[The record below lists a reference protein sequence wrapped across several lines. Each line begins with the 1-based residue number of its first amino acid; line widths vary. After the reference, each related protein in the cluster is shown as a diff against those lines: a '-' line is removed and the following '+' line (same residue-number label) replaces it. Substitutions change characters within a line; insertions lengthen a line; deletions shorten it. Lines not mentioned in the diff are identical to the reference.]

1 MTLHAIA
8 KILALPAVPVRSR
21 MTVIRFMQ
29 GRRNPLPNVQEGT
42 VNARKLVVAAV
53 LIAMPVLAQAQVQ
66 GPCAKCAH
74 GSVIRPASAELW
86 SGYEQA
92 PDCGGCGICRRC
104 CDPCCTPLL
113 CVIPNTLRRIGR
125 TLDCLLP
132 CGPCSGH
139 GCGISCIGAG
149 SGCMGGCGRPGIF
162 HPNKCCD
169 TGCGEIAPP
178 MYKGPAGGDLIP
190 PAPQPAQETRRVP
203 QASPYARTQSR
214 QLTAGSVALHRPS
227 ATATSRKSGSAR
239 PIGSGVSTADH
250 VAPVVNQRPVSVLK
264 RISYEE
270 EIATPAVRT
279 NWPKAMD
286 SIPHNPLR

>member
-1 MTLHAIA
+1 M
-8 KILALPAVPVRSR
+8 
-21 MTVIRFMQ
+21 
-29 GRRNPLPNVQEGT
+29 
-42 VNARKLVVAAV
+42 NARLIVVAAV
-53 LIAMPVLAQAQVQ
+53 LLSLPGLVQAQVS
-66 GPCAKCAH
+66 CSKCSH
-74 GSVIRPASAELW
+74 SSVIRPASADLW
-86 SGYEQA
+86 AGYEQA

-113 CVIPNTLRRIGR
+113 CVVPNTLRRIGR

-132 CGPCSGH
+132 CGPRSGH

-169 TGCGEIAPP
+169 TGCGDIAPP
-178 MYKGPAGGDLIP
+178 MYKGPAGLESIP
-190 PAPQPAQETRRVP
+190 PAPQPSQETRRAP
-203 QASPYARTQSR
+203 AGSPHARTQSR
-214 QLTAGSVALHRPS
+214 QLTAGSVAL
-227 ATATSRKSGSAR
+227 KSTTTEPAASAR
-239 PIGSGVSTADH
+239 PIGSGVSQAEH
-250 VAPVVNQRPVSVLK
+250 LAPVVNKKPASVLK

-270 EIATPAVRT
+270 EISTPKART